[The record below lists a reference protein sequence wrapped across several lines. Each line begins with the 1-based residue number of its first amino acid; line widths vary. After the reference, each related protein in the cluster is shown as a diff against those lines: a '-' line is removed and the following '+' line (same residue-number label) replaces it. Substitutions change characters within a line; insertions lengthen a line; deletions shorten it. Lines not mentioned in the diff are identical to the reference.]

1 MNRQKLRKHK
11 TNKVQLAAINQLL
24 DKLRMQLAEV
34 EEVSGKVTKSG
45 DDFPY
50 IEEHLT
56 VRIPNPTKSDPIK
69 ARIREKEQRKAE
81 LEAEVNEVEKF
92 IAGIPDGLDKEI
104 FEMVYLHGYSQKDA
118 GETLGYTQARVSQII
133 KEYLKDL

>member
-11 TNKVQLAAINQLL
+11 TNKAQLAAINKSL

-56 VRIPNPTKSDPIK
+56 VRVPNPTKSDPIK
-69 ARIREKEQRKAE
+69 ARIREKEHQKAE

-104 FEMVYLHGYSQKDA
+104 FEMVYLHDMSQTEA
-118 GETLGYTQARVSQII
+118 GEVIGYTKGRISQII
-133 KEYLKDL
+133 SEYLKD